1 MRPIAAPHAQR
12 RAFVRTLALAA
23 VAVASG
29 VTDASELDSA
39 AQAAAPDTALR
50 PLVGGVWISG
60 QITAQQVDELKSQGI
75 KTIVALRPDGEVPA
89 QPASSSIDAAARSAG
104 LAFAYAP
111 VAGSDIPASA
121 VDAVSRAIARPDNT
135 VLLYCRS
142 GSRAARTWALA
153 EASRMGGLEAEAIES
168 VVQSAGQSAD
178 DLREQIAARIATRPK
193 MP

>member
-1 MRPIAAPHAQR
+1 MGADTVAQAQR
-12 RAFVRTLALAA
+12 RTFVRALVLAA
-23 VAVASG
+23 VAAASG
-29 VTDASELDSA
+29 MAGASERDA
-39 AQAAAPDTALR
+39 AGQDAALR

-60 QITAQQVDELKSQGI
+60 QITTQQVDELKSQGI
-75 KTIVALRPDGEVPA
+75 KTIVALRPDGEAPE
-89 QPASSSIDAAARSAG
+89 QPASRSIDAAARSAG

-168 VVQSAGQSAD
+168 VVQSAGQSAN

-193 MP
+193 LP